1 MAYAVTRSTVDTFYK
16 VYGARDPQKLGD
28 FLHPDIVWTT
38 SGPIDVLPYCGIH
51 RGKAAVLDL
60 ILKKVPSVFHSITF
74 VPEAFV
80 VDGDRLAM
88 LNRRSSRCVSDGR
101 MVSFRVA
108 NFMRFCDDKVIE
120 NLSLLDS
127 FDAAEQV
134 LGHSLT
140 SHADCLADTGNLVA
154 V

>member
-1 MAYAVTRSTVDTFYK
+1 MAYAVTRSTVEAFFK
-16 VYGARDPQKLGD
+16 VYGARDSQKLGD
-28 FLHPDIVWTT
+28 FFHPAIVWTI

-60 ILKKVPSVFHSITF
+60 ILRKVPSVFHSICF
-74 VPEAFV
+74 VQEAFL
-80 VDGDRLAM
+80 VDGDQLAM

-108 NFMRFCDDKVIE
+108 NFMRFRDDKVIE

-140 SHADCLADTGNLVA
+140 SHADSLADTGNLVA